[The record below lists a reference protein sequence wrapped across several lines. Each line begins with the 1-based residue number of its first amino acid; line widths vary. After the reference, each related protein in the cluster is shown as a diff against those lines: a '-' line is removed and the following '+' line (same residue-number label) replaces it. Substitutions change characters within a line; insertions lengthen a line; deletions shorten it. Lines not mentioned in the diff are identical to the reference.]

1 MHQALAVASAGVRI
15 AIVMMISEIFN
26 AFSARLTASCDVF
39 EQAKLETLI
48 K

>member
-15 AIVMMISEIFN
+15 AIVMTSETFIA
-26 AFSARLTASCDVF
+26 AFARLTASCDVF
-39 EQAKLETLI
+39 EGAKLVAFI